1 MLFLD
6 NPLYPKKKY
15 PMINADKVTLKEK
28 VGYGFGDMASS
39 MFWKIFGM
47 YSLFFYTDVFG
58 ITAAAAGTMFL
69 VARVWD
75 SFFDLF
81 VGIAADRT
89 KTRWGRYR
97 PYLLW
102 FAIPFSVMGVITFF
116 VPDFGSTGKLVYA
129 YITYS
134 LMMIVYSLIN
144 VPYASLLGVMSPDPQ
159 ERNILSSYR
168 MSFAFIGSFI
178 TFMLLQPLIDF
189 YAGAF
194 GNLPQLSAAEHV
206 AETTVSTSPIG
217 WTLGVA
223 TIGVICSI
231 LFFFCFR
238 WTRERVQP
246 VNKEENTSV
255 KQDLKNLFHNAPWWI
270 LVGTG
275 LAALLF
281 NAVRDGVAIYYFK
294 DYVQV
299 AYRVPFIGWDV
310 TTVYFLLGQA
320 ANLVGVILA
329 PSLSAKYGKR
339 RTYMIAMAMAAL
351 FSVLFFFVPNQ
362 LGLIFLLQ
370 IITSLCAG
378 YVLPLLWSMFAD
390 IVDYQELKT
399 NRRASGLI
407 FSSSSMSQKLGWALG
422 AAITGWILF
431 YFKYNPEVVQQNADT
446 ILGERIMI
454 SLIPAACCIIAFF
467 GMMAYP
473 LSEKKVKEV
482 TEELERRRKLEE

>member
-1 MLFLD
+1 M
-6 NPLYPKKKY
+6 KTTT
-15 PMINADKVTLKEK
+15 VTLKEK
-28 VGYGFGDMASS
+28 IGYGFGDMASS

-69 VARVWD
+69 VARLWD
-75 SFFDLF
+75 SVFDLF

-102 FAIPFSVMGVITFF
+102 FAVPFSVMGVITFF

-144 VPYASLLGVMSPDPQ
+144 VPYASLLGVMSSNPQ

-178 TFMLLQPLIDF
+178 TFMLLQPLVDMF
-189 YAGAF
+189 ASLEGKATVDVTK
-194 GNLPQLSAAEHV
+194 AV
-206 AETTVSTSPIG
+206 TETSVSTSPLG
-217 WTLGVA
+217 WTLAVA
-223 TIGVICSI
+223 SIGVLCTI
-231 LFFFCFR
+231 LFIFCFR
-238 WTRERVQP
+238 WTRERVEP
-246 VNKEENTSV
+246 VNEDENTSV

-281 NAVRDGVAIYYFK
+281 NAVRDGVAIYYFR
-294 DYVQV
+294 DYVQF
-299 AYRVPFIGWDV
+299 AYKMPVTGWDM
-310 TTVYFLLGQA
+310 TTIYFLVGQA

-329 PSLSAKYGKR
+329 PVLSSKYGKK
-339 RTYMIAMAMAAL
+339 RTYMLAMAGAAAL
-351 FSVLFFFVPNQ
+351 SVVFYFIPNE
-362 LGLIFLLQ
+362 LGWILLLQ
-370 IITSLCAG
+370 TLISLCAG

-422 AAITGWILF
+422 AALTGWILSI
-431 YFKYNPEVVQQNADT
+431 FKYNPHIAQQSMDT
-446 ILGERIMI
+446 IFGERLMI
-454 SLIPAACCIIAFF
+454 SILPAICCIIAFL

-473 LSEKKVKEV
+473 LSEKKVKEI
-482 TEELERRRKLEE
+482 TAELDAKRAQKD

>member
-1 MLFLD
+1 M
-6 NPLYPKKKY
+6 KTTT
-15 PMINADKVTLKEK
+15 VTLKEK
-28 VGYGFGDMASS
+28 IGYGFGDMASS

-69 VARVWD
+69 VARLWD
-75 SFFDLF
+75 SVFDLF

-102 FAIPFSVMGVITFF
+102 FAVPFSVMGVITFF

-144 VPYASLLGVMSPDPQ
+144 VPYASLLGVMSSNPQ

-178 TFMLLQPLIDF
+178 TFMLLQPLVDMF
-189 YAGAF
+189 AGLE
-194 GNLPQLSAAEHV
+194 GKAAV
-206 AETTVSTSPIG
+206 DVTKAVTETSVSTSPIG
-217 WTLGVA
+217 WTLAVA
-223 TIGVICSI
+223 SIGVLCTI
-231 LFFFCFR
+231 LFIFCFR
-238 WTRERVQP
+238 WTRERVEP
-246 VNKEENTSV
+246 VNEDENTSV

-281 NAVRDGVAIYYFK
+281 NAVRDGVAIYYFR
-294 DYVQV
+294 DYVQF
-299 AYRVPFIGWDV
+299 AYKMPVTGWDM
-310 TTVYFLLGQA
+310 TTIYFLVGQA

-329 PSLSAKYGKR
+329 PVLSSKYGKK
-339 RTYMIAMAMAAL
+339 RTYMLAMAGAAAL
-351 FSVLFFFVPNQ
+351 SVVFYFIPNE
-362 LGLIFLLQ
+362 LGWILLLQ
-370 IITSLCAG
+370 TLISLCAG

-422 AAITGWILF
+422 AALTGWILSI
-431 YFKYNPEVVQQNADT
+431 FKYNPHIAQQSMDT
-446 ILGERIMI
+446 IFGERLMI
-454 SLIPAACCIIAFF
+454 SILPAICCIIAFL

-473 LSEKKVKEV
+473 LSEKKVKEI
-482 TEELERRRKLEE
+482 TAELDAKRAQKD

>member
-1 MLFLD
+1 M
-6 NPLYPKKKY
+6 NT
-15 PMINADKVTLKEK
+15 KVTLKEK

-58 ITAAAAGTMFL
+58 IEAAAAGTMFL
-69 VARVWD
+69 IARLWD
-75 SFFDLF
+75 SAFDLF
-81 VGIAADRT
+81 VGILADRT

-116 VPDFGSTGKLVYA
+116 VPEFGSTGKLVYA

-144 VPYASLLGVMSPDPQ
+144 VPYASLLGVMSPDPKV
-159 ERNILSSYR
+159 RNVLSSYR

-178 TFMLLQPLIDF
+178 TFMLLQPLIDM
-189 YAGAF
+189 YANIF
-194 GNLPQLSAAEHV
+194 GSESAVVHQA

-223 TIGVICSI
+223 TIGILCTV
-231 LFFFCFR
+231 LFFLCFR
-238 WTRERVQP
+238 WTKERVQP
-246 VNKEENTSV
+246 VNENEDTSV

-294 DYVQV
+294 DYVQYN
-299 AYRVPFIGWDV
+299 YRVPFSGWDA
-310 TTVYFLLGQA
+310 TTIYFLVGQA
-320 ANLVGVILA
+320 ANLVGVMLA
-329 PSLSAKYGKR
+329 PAISSKYGKK
-339 RTYMIAMAMAAL
+339 RTYMIAIAIAGL
-351 FSVLFFFVPNQ
+351 LSLVFYFIPNNF
-362 LGLIFLLQ
+362 GLILLLQ
-370 IITSLCAG
+370 ACISLFAG

-422 AAITGWILF
+422 AALTGWILAI
-431 YFKYNPEVVQQNADT
+431 FKYNPEMAQQTMDT
-446 ILGERIMI
+446 IFGERLMI
-454 SLIPAACCIIAFF
+454 SIIPAICCLVAFF
-467 GMMAYP
+467 GMLAYP
-473 LSEKKVKEV
+473 LSEKKVKEI
-482 TEELERRRKLEE
+482 TAELDAKRANK

>member
-1 MLFLD
+1 MD
-6 NPLYPKKKY
+6 TRV
-15 PMINADKVTLKEK
+15 ALKEK

-116 VPDFGSTGKLVYA
+116 VPDFGATGKLVYA

-144 VPYASLLGVMSPDPQ
+144 VPYASLLGVMSPHPK
-159 ERNILSSYR
+159 ERNVLSSYR

-178 TFMLLQPLIDF
+178 TFMLLQPLIDT
-189 YAGAF
+189 YANTF
-194 GNLPQLSAAEHV
+194 GSKGVEQIQSAVEQ

-223 TIGVICSI
+223 TIGVLCAV

-238 WTRERVQP
+238 WTRERVEP
-246 VNKEENTSV
+246 VNEDEDTSV

-299 AYRVPFIGWDV
+299 AYRVPLTGWDV
-310 TTVYFLLGQA
+310 TTVYFLVGQA
-320 ANLVGVILA
+320 ANLVGVMLA
-329 PSLSAKYGKR
+329 PSLSSRYGKKK
-339 RTYMIAMAMAAL
+339 TYMVAMAITA
-351 FSVLFFFVPNQ
+351 VLSAIFYFIPNQ
-362 LGLIFLLQ
+362 LGWILLLQ
-370 IITSLCAG
+370 ILISLCAG

-390 IVDYQELKT
+390 IVDFQELKT

-431 YFKYNPEVVQQNADT
+431 LFKYSPDIVQQSAQT
-446 ILGERIMI
+446 IFGERLMI
-454 SLIPAACCIIAFF
+454 SLIPAVCCVIAFF

-473 LSEKKVKEV
+473 LSEKRVKEV
-482 TEELERRRKLEE
+482 TAELEAKRENTPK

>member
-1 MLFLD
+1 
-6 NPLYPKKKY
+6 
-15 PMINADKVTLKEK
+15 MITLKEK

-69 VARVWD
+69 VARIWD
-75 SFFDLF
+75 SFFDLI
-81 VGIAADRT
+81 VGILADRT
-89 KTRWGRYR
+89 KTKWGRYR

-102 FAIPFSVMGVITFF
+102 FGVPFAVMGVITFF
-116 VPDFGSTGKLVYA
+116 VPSFASTGKIVYA

-134 LMMIVYSLIN
+134 LMMVVYSLIN
-144 VPYASLLGVMSPDPQ
+144 VPYASLLGVMSPNPK

-178 TFMLLQPLIDF
+178 TFMLLQPLVDGF
-189 YAGAF
+189 AGMFDKAVESA
-194 GNLPQLSAAEHV
+194 GN
-206 AETTVSTSPIG
+206 TTISTSPLG

-223 TIGVICSI
+223 TIGIICAV

-238 WTRERVQP
+238 WTKEKVVP
-246 VNKEENTSV
+246 VNENENTSI
-255 KQDLKNLFHNAPWWI
+255 KQDLKNLLHNAPWWI

-281 NAVRDGVAIYYFK
+281 NAVRDGVAIYYFR
-294 DYVQV
+294 DYVGV
-299 AYRVPFIGWDV
+299 NYRMPFTGWDMA
-310 TTVYFLLGQA
+310 TLYFLTGQA

-329 PSLSAKYGKR
+329 PTLSEKFGKK
-339 RTYMIAMAMAAL
+339 RTYMIAIAL
-351 FSVLFFFVPNQ
+351 SAVLSTCFFFIPNSWQ
-362 LGLIFLLQ
+362 WVFAMQ
-370 IITSLCAG
+370 IVISLCAG

-399 NRRASGLI
+399 KRRASGLI

-422 AAITGWILF
+422 AALSGWMLAWF
-431 YFKYNPEVVQQNADT
+431 NYNPDAAKQCAET
-446 ILGERIMI
+446 LLGEHLMI
-454 SLIPAACCIIAFF
+454 TLIPAACCLIAFV
-467 GMMAYP
+467 GMMFYP
-473 LSEKKVKEV
+473 LSDKKVKEV
-482 TEELERRRKLEE
+482 TVALEAQRKPCVRHCEKRSDEAIQNIP